1 MTEAAKKKNTKGE
14 YADLLDLLSSKV
26 KHKDMVH
33 SVNVWPSGWFSF
45 IAATGINAKRWG
57 NVDNWSTKANWIN
70 ELHLGISAQQIILM
84 LHFKLIAYSTMVQ
97 RHKLFFY
104 QKNTQ

>member
-45 IAATGINAKRWG
+45 IAATGINAKR
-57 NVDNWSTKANWIN
+57 
-70 ELHLGISAQQIILM
+70 
-84 LHFKLIAYSTMVQ
+84 
-97 RHKLFFY
+97 
-104 QKNTQ
+104 